1 MLMPSLSQH
10 LLMTSVLKDEP
21 IAPLD
26 ILVSAASAL
35 GLALLLFVLTARH
48 WRRESYARLK
58 GHGPQE
64 NAVGRILVY
73 SRIGVFLL
81 NMYKAKRGIDR

>member
-26 ILVSAASAL
+26 FAVSAASAL
-35 GLALLLFVLTARH
+35 GLAAVLIAVTARH
-48 WRRESYARLK
+48 WRRETML
-58 GHGPQE
+58 G
-64 NAVGRILVY
+64 
-73 SRIGVFLL
+73 
-81 NMYKAKRGIDR
+81 